1 MEHLILMRRK
11 VKRRV
16 QESQRAPQNQKKELQ
31 NQPLHSLQNQNKV
44 QSKLLKSQSL
54 KMKRNNQKRKNKL
67 RRKKRLNLLINNK
80 VTNLVKDQ

>member
-1 MEHLILMRRK
+1 MEHLKLMRKK

-31 NQPLHSLQNQNKV
+31 NQHLHSLRSQNKV
-44 QSKLLKSQSL
+44 QSKLLKSQSR
-54 KMKRNNQKRKNKL
+54 KMKRNNQKRKNKPK
-67 RRKKRLNLLINNK
+67 RKKRLNLLINNK